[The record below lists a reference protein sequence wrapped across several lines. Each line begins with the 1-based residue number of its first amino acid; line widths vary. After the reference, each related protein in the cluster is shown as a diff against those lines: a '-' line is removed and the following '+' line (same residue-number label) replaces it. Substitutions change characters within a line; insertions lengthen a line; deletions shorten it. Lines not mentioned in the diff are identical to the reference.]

1 VSAFRAGFA
10 TAIVRMTRR
19 AGLVTALLTI
29 VLTLTLALLERRM
42 SPAGA
47 ADRLVA
53 TVFRLVLP
61 LEAFA
66 LSTAAV
72 GLDNLREGLWPVA
85 RFGHSRPLAA
95 LGHTAGVAACT
106 AAVALVAVAG
116 GLLVTHLGSARA
128 AFGASGPL
136 GLPADLVTSG
146 AIAVVASLGYAAW
159 FAFGS
164 TLGARGGGRGFVLTA
179 DFIFGPVGL
188 LGLALPK
195 GPAYVLVG
203 LSKDV
208 ASGPIAWAAAL
219 ASAAALAL
227 LTALR
232 CR

>member
-1 VSAFRAGFA
+1 MRAFRAGFLTA
-10 TAIVRMTRR
+10 TVRLMRR

-29 VLTLTLALLERRM
+29 ALTLTLALLERRA
-42 SPAGA
+42 SAAGA
-47 ADRLVA
+47 ADRIVA
-53 TVFRLVLP
+53 TVFRLILP

-72 GLDNLREGLWPVA
+72 GLDNLRESLWPVA
-85 RFGHSRPLAA
+85 RFGHSRALAA
-95 LGHTAGVAACT
+95 LGHTAGVAATT

-116 GLLVTHLGSARA
+116 GLLVTHLGSPRA
-128 AFGASGPL
+128 ALGPSGPL
-136 GLPADLVTSG
+136 GLPADLVTTS
-146 AIAVVASLGYAAW
+146 AITVVASLGYAAW
-159 FAFGS
+159 FAWGA

-188 LGLALPK
+188 FGLALPK

-208 ASGPIAWAAAL
+208 ASGPMAWAAAL
-219 ASAAALAL
+219 VSVVALSL